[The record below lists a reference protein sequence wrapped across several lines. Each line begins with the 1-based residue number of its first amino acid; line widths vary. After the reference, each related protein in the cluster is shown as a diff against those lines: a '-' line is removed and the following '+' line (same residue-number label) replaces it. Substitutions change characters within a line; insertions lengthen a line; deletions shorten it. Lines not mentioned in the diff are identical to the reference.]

1 MPRSSKASYKL
12 KEILDEGFE
21 LPDSRSELL
30 KVYRTAAKAADQR
43 LVRLEQVSMEDNYH
57 VARLWAYAKAER
69 FIKEWSGPEATRFNT
84 KAPESDTQLRQKIE
98 DIRSFLE
105 APTSTKTGIRQVHQK
120 RANTLNEAYGTNF
133 KWNDVATF
141 FDSDLRNKME
151 RRMGSETMV
160 RVVAYM
166 QKNKKQVVKAVESA
180 NTKDMKVPD
189 NMVGNLVQMTLRDY
203 GADVVDTLLTAKP
216 RE

>member
-12 KEILDEGFE
+12 KEILDESFE

-43 LVRLEQVSMEDNYH
+43 LVRLEKAATEENYQV
-57 VARLWAYAKAER
+57 ATKWAYAKAER
-69 FIKEWSGPEATRFNT
+69 YIKEWAGPDAARFNT
-84 KAPESDTQLRQKIE
+84 KPPESDTQLRQKIE

-105 APTSTKTGIRQVHQK
+105 APTSTKTGIRQVHQA
-120 RANTLNEAYGTNF
+120 RANTLNERYGTNF

-141 FDSDLRNKME
+141 FESDLRNKME

-160 RVVAYM
+160 RVMAYM

-180 NTKDMKVPD
+180 NTKDLKVPD
-189 NMVGNLVQMTLRDY
+189 NMVGKLVQMTLRDY
-203 GADVVDTLLTAKP
+203 GADVVDALAADR

>member
-1 MPRSSKASYKL
+1 MPRNSKASYKL
-12 KEILDEGFE
+12 KEILNESFE

-43 LVRLEQVSMEDNYH
+43 LVRLEKAATEENYH
-57 VARLWAYAKAER
+57 VATKWAYAKAER
-69 FIKEWSGPEATRFNT
+69 YIKEWAGPEATRFNT
-84 KAPESDTQLRQKIE
+84 KPPESDQQLRQKIE

-105 APTSTKTGIRQVHQK
+105 APTSTKTGIRQVHQA
-120 RANTLNEAYGTNF
+120 RANTLNERYGTNF

-141 FDSDLRNKME
+141 FESDLRNKME

-160 RVVAYM
+160 RVMAYM

-180 NTKDMKVPD
+180 NTKDLKVPD
-189 NMVGNLVQMTLRDY
+189 NMVGKLVQMTLRDY
-203 GADVVDTLLTAKP
+203 GADVVDALAADR

>member
-12 KEILDEGFE
+12 KEILNESFE

-43 LVRLEQVSMEDNYH
+43 LVRLEKAATEENYQV
-57 VARLWAYAKAER
+57 ATKWAYAKAER
-69 FIKEWSGPEATRFNT
+69 YIQEWTGPEATRFNT
-84 KAPESDTQLRQKIE
+84 KPPESDQQLRQKIE

-105 APTSTKTGIRQVHQK
+105 APTSTKTGIRQVHQA
-120 RANTLNEAYGTNF
+120 RANTLNERYGTNF

-141 FDSDLRNKME
+141 FESDLRNKME
-151 RRMGSETMV
+151 RRMGSETLVKVM
-160 RVVAYM
+160 AYM

-180 NTKDMKVPD
+180 NTKDLKVPD
-189 NMVGNLVQMTLRDY
+189 NMVGKLVQMTLRDY
-203 GADVVDTLLTAKP
+203 GADVVDALAADR